1 MPDLVLMYKNADDA
15 VKTNFENFWKMMKR
29 PYLDRPDG
37 FMIERMLPEHYIEV
51 DNKEQA
57 TYNHYYTK
65 SGKVWELVPFLKK

>member
-1 MPDLVLMYKNADDA
+1 
-15 VKTNFENFWKMMKR
+15 MKR

-51 DNKEQA
+51 GNKEQA